1 MQSRILILLLQAWNL
16 PVPEDSMQ
24 LDDEVFFI
32 LGESTSTYNSF
43 RTFEALQ
50 QFVFSNL
57 DNWTDQEVFERQE
70 GFQLAIGN
78 EKIAEGGEGEDWEL
92 ITEDQGKKNFI
103 VHTSEFG
110 NRAPLYW
117 NQLYLKSL
125 NKFCVYF

>member
-1 MQSRILILLLQAWNL
+1 MPLSWGLAS
-16 PVPEDSMQ
+16 DS
-24 LDDEVFFI
+24 L
-32 LGESTSTYNSF
+32 STSTYNSF

>member
-1 MQSRILILLLQAWNL
+1 MPLSWGLAS
-16 PVPEDSMQ
+16 DS
-24 LDDEVFFI
+24 L
-32 LGESTSTYNSF
+32 STSAYNSF

-110 NRAPLYW
+110 NIAPLYW

-125 NKFCVYF
+125 NKLCVYF